1 MTADQDVEYGAHLPL
16 VELGASRTLPAL
28 KAYTGAAAG
37 LGYRYLCANDHL
49 VFGRP
54 WLDGPTALAA
64 LIEASADM
72 TLVTTA
78 GLPVVR
84 GPVQLAKSLAALDIL
99 SGGRLV
105 AGVGPGSSA
114 GDYAAAGLAF
124 EERWR
129 RFDEAV
135 QVLRVLL
142 HGDAAGFEGAF
153 YSTRGVVLEPRPV
166 QRPGPPIWVASW
178 GSPAGLR
185 RVARLGDGWLAS
197 AYNTTPE
204 RFREGLDRLAE
215 ELRRAGKAP
224 ERFPSGVTIDPDDPG
239 HAWVTYSGYNAATP
253 TTPGH
258 VFEVQENG
266 AVPGSGIFTNLDVE
280 SGSAAFPTPF
290 NNGDLPV
297 ADVVRDDAT
306 HTLYVATDFGVLR
319 GANDGDSGWHT
330 TEGMPRYEVM
340 HLEIQPSNRVATC
353 VGTSHCPRVLY
364 AATHSQGIWRLK
376 LGKKH

>member
-1 MTADQDVEYGAHLPL
+1 VTADQDVEYGAHLPL
-16 VELGASRTLPAL
+16 VELGASRSLPAL

-84 GPVQLAKSLAALDIL
+84 GPVPLAKSLAALDIL

-129 RFDEAV
+129 RFDEAL
-135 QVLRVLL
+135 QVLRLLL
-142 HGDAAGFEGAF
+142 HGGAGFEGEF
-153 YSTRGVVLEPRPV
+153 YATNGVVLEPRPV

-224 ERFPSGVTIDPDDPG
+224 ERFPTAIATAWLHVTEDTAAAERTLGEVLAPMVHRPVEALRSASLLIGPAEVCAERLSAFVAAGARRIFVWPLGDEVRQLELFRER
-239 HAWVTYSGYNAATP
+239 VTS
-253 TTPGH
+253 
-258 VFEVQENG
+258 
-266 AVPGSGIFTNLDVE
+266 L
-280 SGSAAFPTPF
+280 
-290 NNGDLPV
+290 
-297 ADVVRDDAT
+297 
-306 HTLYVATDFGVLR
+306 
-319 GANDGDSGWHT
+319 
-330 TEGMPRYEVM
+330 
-340 HLEIQPSNRVATC
+340 
-353 VGTSHCPRVLY
+353 
-364 AATHSQGIWRLK
+364 
-376 LGKKH
+376 